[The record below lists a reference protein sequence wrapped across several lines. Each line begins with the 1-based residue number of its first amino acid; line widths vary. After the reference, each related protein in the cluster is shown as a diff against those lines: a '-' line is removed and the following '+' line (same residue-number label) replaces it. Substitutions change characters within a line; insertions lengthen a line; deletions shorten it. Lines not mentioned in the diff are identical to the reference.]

1 MHPKLRKHPASH
13 GLEDPLHSRTVIG
26 ELNNSV
32 LSRGENSMK
41 VFECDRSVKKKQ
53 NDIALDGDAIL

>member
-41 VFECDRSVKKKQ
+41 VFECDRSVKKKTE
-53 NDIALDGDAIL
+53 